1 MSLPLKDLQRYGQ
14 SIWYDNIKRDM
25 LASGE
30 LRRLLDQGVLGIT
43 SNPTIFEKAISSST
57 DYDNALRD
65 LAQAGRDL
73 QSSYESLVLHDIA
86 AAADLLR
93 PVWENTQSH
102 DGYVSIE
109 VRPTLA
115 HDTAGTVA
123 EARRLF
129 SALSRPN
136 IMIKVPGTPEG
147 IPAVETLIGE
157 GINVNVTLLFAIQAY
172 EAAAQAYIAGL
183 QRRAAAGGDISRVA
197 SVASFFVSRVDT
209 SVDRQLEALIAGGR
223 SDLKPLLGKA
233 AIANAK
239 LAYARFKEIFAG
251 PAFSALKAKGAQ
263 AQRPLWASTG
273 TKNPQYSDVLYVD
286 ELIGPDTVNTVPPAT
301 LAAFIDHGHMQ
312 PTLEAGV
319 DEARRAMEQLAAA
332 GINMEAV
339 TDELLVDGV
348 KAFSDSFTKLLANL
362 EDKRAR
368 LMAQH
373 G

>member
-1 MSLPLKDLQRYGQ
+1 M
-14 SIWYDNIKRDM
+14 
-25 LASGE
+25 
-30 LRRLLDQGVLGIT
+30 
-43 SNPTIFEKAISSST
+43 
-57 DYDNALRD
+57 
-65 LAQAGRDL
+65 
-73 QSSYESLVLHDIA
+73 HDIA

-129 SALSRPN
+129 GPLSWPN

-239 LAYARFKEIFAG
+239 LAYARFKEVLRRPSLQRAQGQRGAG
-251 PAFSALKAKGAQ
+251 AAAAVGQHRHQKPAVQRCALRRRADRARHSQHRAAGDACRFHRS
-263 AQRPLWASTG
+263 RPH
-273 TKNPQYSDVLYVD
+273 
-286 ELIGPDTVNTVPPAT
+286 
-301 LAAFIDHGHMQ
+301 AANM
-312 PTLEAGV
+312 EAGV
-319 DEARRAMEQLAAA
+319 DEARRAMEQLAAS
-332 GINMEAV
+332 GVNMEAV

-348 KAFSDSFTKLLANL
+348 KALSDSFAKLLANL
-362 EDKRAR
+362 EDNAP
-368 LMAQH
+368 